1 MIVKFHTA
9 GKDFDWLVRQYEF
22 IYSDFNE
29 IVYDKFIPREDVAL
43 VFHLGSRP
51 HLVDEQSLE
60 LPPFFLTPI
69 KSRAHQIRCFGNL
82 STFIAICNPTV
93 LSRIISINMDKKEI
107 PYIELS
113 AELFSPLWEKLV
125 KCDTEESRIN
135 CFQEFVRGITALSY
149 QPDVIDSFYHKIIKE
164 GVHTPLSRIEN
175 SFELSERTL
184 QRKFHI
190 RAGVTPKTLIR
201 IVRINHIWHKVKKGE
216 TPDYQNIVF
225 EGNYFDQTHFIKDFK
240 AITGETPDCFF
251 KRDLF
256 YAKLFSGKQSE

>member
-1 MIVKFHTA
+1 MVKFLKDNFVTGNLFFTIIILNFRYDCKFHTA

-113 AELFSPLWEKLV
+113 AELFTSV
-125 KCDTEESRIN
+125 
-135 CFQEFVRGITALSY
+135 G
-149 QPDVIDSFYHKIIKE
+149 
-164 GVHTPLSRIEN
+164 
-175 SFELSERTL
+175 
-184 QRKFHI
+184 
-190 RAGVTPKTLIR
+190 
-201 IVRINHIWHKVKKGE
+201 
-216 TPDYQNIVF
+216 
-225 EGNYFDQTHFIKDFK
+225 K
-240 AITGETPDCFF
+240 AC
-251 KRDLF
+251 KM
-256 YAKLFSGKQSE
+256 